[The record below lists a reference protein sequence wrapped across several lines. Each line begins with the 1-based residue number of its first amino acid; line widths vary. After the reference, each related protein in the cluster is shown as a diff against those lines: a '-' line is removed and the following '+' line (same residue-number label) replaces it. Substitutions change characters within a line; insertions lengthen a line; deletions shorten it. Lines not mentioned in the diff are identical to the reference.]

1 MQHVPPTGALLLASN
16 HLSLIDGPVMWP
28 FVPRRTV
35 IFAGERWA
43 RVPLVN
49 WAFDFVNAIY
59 IRRGVG
65 DRAALEAGL
74 AVLQSGGVLGLAPEG
89 TVSASGGLMEGRTGL
104 AYLAHEA
111 GVPIVPLVMY
121 GQEQMGANLRRLKRT
136 RIHIRVGPPISL
148 TPAANP
154 TGLKLREDTRS
165 VMAALAGMLPPS
177 YQGVYN
183 ADVQHV

>member
-1 MQHVPPTGALLLASN
+1 
-16 HLSLIDGPVMWP
+16 LSLIDGPVMWP